1 MEQEVI
7 TNEINKMQNTN
18 LKPQGWKNTVTS
30 EKRGQTFIHG
40 LHFAMHPTILWRAT
54 FTAP

>member
-18 LKPQGWKNTVTS
+18 LKPQGWKTHCD
-30 EKRGQTFIHG
+30 K
-40 LHFAMHPTILWRAT
+40 
-54 FTAP
+54 